1 MNKNMSFEEA
11 LSLLEKNV
19 SLLEGDVSLDES
31 LKIFNESVL
40 LVKLCNEKLD
50 MAEKQVRVLIEQK
63 DGTVDDAPF
72 DLKNE
77 N

>member
-31 LKIFNESVL
+31 LEIFNESVS

-50 MAEKQVRVLIEQK
+50 AAEKKVRVLIEGK
-63 DGTVDDAPF
+63 DGTLDDVPF

-77 N
+77 T